1 MTNLIATLFGLLTL
15 LCFVL
20 YGNFSRRR
28 LTTLLP
34 PGPKPLP
41 FIGNILDFP
50 SQDEL
55 EFRHW
60 LKHKDKYGPLSSVT
74 VLGRT
79 IIIIHDREIAHQL
92 LEKQSAKSAER
103 PQVEF
108 ASVLCGLEDM
118 IASRNNEDFRLR
130 RRLMHRHL
138 GTEIAVAEMRDMQQL
153 EVAHLLLGIE
163 DEPAS
168 LLSHLKT

>member
-1 MTNLIATLFGLLTL
+1 MPDLIVTLFGLLAL

-20 YGNFSRRR
+20 YENLSRRT

-41 FIGNILDFP
+41 LIGNILDFP

-92 LEKQSAKSAER
+92 LENNRPSLQRGRKSSLRLSCA
-103 PQVEF
+103 
-108 ASVLCGLEDM
+108 ASM
-118 IASRNNEDFRLR
+118 
-130 RRLMHRHL
+130 
-138 GTEIAVAEMRDMQQL
+138 T
-153 EVAHLLLGIE
+153 
-163 DEPAS
+163 
-168 LLSHLKT
+168 

>member
-1 MTNLIATLFGLLTL
+1 MSSQLTL
-15 LCFVL
+15 QHLRLRFYIGSWKVASCVL
-20 YGNFSRRR
+20 DMPTIDSLNHD
-28 LTTLLP
+28 
-34 PGPKPLP
+34 PK
-41 FIGNILDFP
+41 IETRQ
-50 SQDEL
+50 SV
-55 EFRHW
+55 
-60 LKHKDKYGPLSSVT
+60 LSSVT

-153 EVAHLLLGIE
+153 EVAHLLLRIE